1 MNQKTTLAMSER
13 LSYLYDNNILHYN
26 KVTPIELIAYMFVET
41 NFQNITGDNND
52 SLGYFQIQQ
61 EAYFYVRNYYTDEY
75 LVPQISWTW
84 DTVRPLIKTQIT
96 IAGLYLQLIRE
107 NLDLHSWIAISKY
120 NGHNDTSIYY
130 TGKITNKLSE
140 LLFIFYEW
148 KTN

>member
-1 MNQKTTLAMSER
+1 MSER
-13 LSYLYDNNILHYN
+13 LSYLYDNDILDYN

-41 NFQNITGDNND
+41 NFRNVTGDNNS
-52 SLGYFQIQQ
+52 SLGYFQIQ
-61 EAYFYVRNYYTDEY
+61 EKAYFYVRNYCKNEI
-75 LVPQISWTW
+75 LVPKLCWNW
-84 DTVRPLIKTQIT
+84 DTVRPLVKTQIT

-107 NLDLHSWIAISKY
+107 NLGLYSWLAISKY

-148 KTN
+148 KVD